1 MSDQVTLANIMNLQ
15 TYITMNFS
23 CNKYCNRYYVT
34 NLLCRAKWI
43 KFAGQ
48 IYKESYEIMIET
60 DDGEYPKFAK
70 I

>member
-1 MSDQVTLANIMNLQ
+1 
-15 TYITMNFS
+15 MNFS